1 MEEPC
6 SGNKEKEFYIYDVFF
21 FFLVFLNLELGGKA
35 HVIAMS
41 LQ

>member
-6 SGNKEKEFYIYDVFF
+6 SGNKEKEFYIYDFF

-35 HVIAMS
+35 HIIAMS